1 MKYDQKIKSRIC
13 IIANRLKKMGLTLS
27 AAFKKAWELIKGN
40 TIESKIAGVTKG
52 NRQQALHRIFT
63 PDKPKQVRVWLER
76 DKANLHDNNAVAVMI
91 SVNNSMPYKIG
102 YIPKNLAYVISAI
115 ADKGIKHK
123 TTFKEVRGHYTRFM
137 NYGAVIT
144 LQLS

>member
-1 MKYDQKIKSRIC
+1 MRNIHTIRRIVATM
-13 IIANRLKKMGLTLS
+13 ANRLKKMGLTLS
-27 AAFKKAWELIKGN
+27 AAFKKAWSLIKGKA
-40 TIESKIAGVTKG
+40 IESKVAGVTKG
-52 NRQQALHRIFT
+52 NRQKALHRILTHYT
-63 PDKPKQVRVWLER
+63 PNQVRVWLER

-91 SVNNSMPYKIG
+91 SVNNSKSYKIG
-102 YIPKNLAYVISAI
+102 YIPKNLAYVISA
-115 ADKGIKHK
+115 GISLK

>member
-1 MKYDQKIKSRIC
+1 
-13 IIANRLKKMGLTLS
+13 
-27 AAFKKAWELIKGN
+27 
-40 TIESKIAGVTKG
+40 
-52 NRQQALHRIFT
+52 
-63 PDKPKQVRVWLER
+63 
-76 DKANLHDNNAVAVMI
+76 MI

-115 ADKGIKHK
+115 ADKGIELK

>member
-1 MKYDQKIKSRIC
+1 MKNIHTIRRIVATM
-13 IIANRLKKMGLTLS
+13 ANRLKKMGLTLS
-27 AAFKKAWELIKGN
+27 AAFKKAWSLIKGKA
-40 TIESKIAGVTKG
+40 IESKVAGVTKG
-52 NRQQALHRIFT
+52 NRQKALHRIFT
-63 PDKPKQVRVWLER
+63 HYKPKQVRVWLER

-115 ADKGIKHK
+115 ADKGIKLK

>member
-1 MKYDQKIKSRIC
+1 MKYDKKIKSRIC

-52 NRQQALHRIFT
+52 NRQKALHRIFT
-63 PDKPKQVRVWLER
+63 HYKPKQVRVWLER
-76 DKANLHDNNAVAVMI
+76 DKANLHDNNAIAVMI
-91 SVNNSMPYKIG
+91 SVNRSVAYKIG
-102 YIPKNLAYVISAI
+102 YIPRNLAYVISA
-115 ADKGIKHK
+115 GISLK
-123 TTFKEVRGHYTRFM
+123 TVFKEVRGHYTRFM

>member
-1 MKYDQKIKSRIC
+1 MKNIHTIRRIVATM
-13 IIANRLKKMGLTLS
+13 ANRLKKMGLTLS

-52 NRQQALHRIFT
+52 NRQKALARIAAAYR
-63 PDKPKQVRVWLER
+63 PNQVRVWLER

-91 SVNNSMPYKIG
+91 SVNRSVAYKIG
-102 YIPKNLAYVISAI
+102 YIPRNLAYVISA
-115 ADKGIKHK
+115 GISLK
-123 TTFKEVRGHYTRFM
+123 TVFKEVRGHYTRFM

>member
-1 MKYDQKIKSRIC
+1 MKNIHAIRRIVATM
-13 IIANRLKKMGLTLS
+13 ANRLKKMGLTLS
-27 AAFKKAWELIKGN
+27 AAFKKAWSLIKGKA
-40 TIESKIAGVTKG
+40 IESKIAGVTKG
-52 NRQQALHRIFT
+52 NRQKALARIAAAYR
-63 PDKPKQVRVWLER
+63 PNQVRVWLER

-91 SVNNSMPYKIG
+91 SVNNSKSYKIG

-115 ADKGIKHK
+115 VDKGISLK